1 MGTFFKKAMQLVQ
14 KEKERRGSFRALCAP
29 LDLNPTTVQ
38 KWFTETKG
46 NAPRAPGIDQI
57 GRIFDS
63 MGVQLVAPGEHLA
76 SYEFLPCGIPYLDEA
91 GLLQMRERPHA
102 PIALERHWLRN
113 ADIHPASSVMVEV
126 ADNSMEPLFSTG
138 DLVLVDRADIDP
150 RQGRIYLLSNAKGE
164 IMFRR
169 LKSEAGMG
177 WTLLPENPAWSWAHE
192 TVPDIT
198 HIQIHGRVR
207 WSSRMF

>member
-1 MGTFFKKAMQLVQ
+1 MENLQDKIAKELERFAVSSYGNNRSAAARALGLKNSVTLNHWIDKTRAAGIDALQPVFDALGWQLV
-14 KEKERRGSFRALCAP
+14 F
-29 LDLNPTTVQ
+29 
-38 KWFTETKG
+38 
-46 NAPRAPGIDQI
+46 
-57 GRIFDS
+57 
-63 MGVQLVAPGEHLA
+63 PGEQLT
-76 SYEFLPCGIPYLDEA
+76 SYEFLPCGMPYLDEA

-102 PIALERHWLRN
+102 PIALEKHWMRN

-192 TVPDIT
+192 TVPDIS

>member
-1 MGTFFKKAMQLVQ
+1 MENVTTKVITALQDFVAKYPGQNLSGAARALGVKNMTLKNWIEGNRTPNLDALQPVFANLRWQLV
-14 KEKERRGSFRALCAP
+14 F
-29 LDLNPTTVQ
+29 
-38 KWFTETKG
+38 
-46 NAPRAPGIDQI
+46 
-57 GRIFDS
+57 
-63 MGVQLVAPGEHLA
+63 PGEQLA
-76 SYEFLPCGIPYLDEA
+76 SYEFIPCGLPYLDGD

-102 PIALERHWLRN
+102 PIALEKHWLRN
-113 ADIHPASSVMVEV
+113 ADIHPANSVMVEV
-126 ADNSMEPLFSTG
+126 SVNSMEPLFSTG
-138 DLVLVDRADIDP
+138 DLVLVDRADVDP

>member
-1 MGTFFKKAMQLVQ
+1 MENFESLLLSAIEVGKQQYGNAAGLSRASGISHANLSRWASGKQSPRIAEYAAVLEAVHAQLV
-14 KEKERRGSFRALCAP
+14 F
-29 LDLNPTTVQ
+29 
-38 KWFTETKG
+38 
-46 NAPRAPGIDQI
+46 
-57 GRIFDS
+57 
-63 MGVQLVAPGEHLA
+63 PGEKLA

-164 IMFRR
+164 IMLRR

>member
-1 MGTFFKKAMQLVQ
+1 MEDFETILLSAIEEGKKQYGNAAGLAKASNTSSANISRWQSRKQSPRISEYASILGAVHAQLV
-14 KEKERRGSFRALCAP
+14 F
-29 LDLNPTTVQ
+29 
-38 KWFTETKG
+38 
-46 NAPRAPGIDQI
+46 
-57 GRIFDS
+57 
-63 MGVQLVAPGEHLA
+63 PGEQLA
-76 SYEFLPCGIPYLDEA
+76 TYEFIPCGLPYLDEN

-113 ADIHPASSVMVEV
+113 ADIHPASSIMVEV
-126 ADNSMEPLFSTG
+126 ADDSMSPLFSTG

-177 WTLLPENPAWSWAHE
+177 WTLLPENTAWSWAHE

>member
-1 MGTFFKKAMQLVQ
+1 MKKFSEQILDAL
-14 KEKERRGSFRALCAP
+14 KEGVELHGSAYKLA
-29 LDLNPTTVQ
+29 
-38 KWFTETKG
+38 K
-46 NAPRAPGIDQI
+46 A
-57 GRIFDS
+57 S
-63 MGVQLVAPGEHLA
+63 GVQLPTLGRWLEGTPPRLAAVEPVMDALHAQIVLPGRSFA
-76 SYEFLPCGIPYLDEA
+76 SYEFIACGLPYLDEN
-91 GLLQMRERPHA
+91 GLLQIRERPHA

-138 DLVLVDRADIDP
+138 DLVLVDRADLDP

-192 TVPDIT
+192 TVPDIS

>member
-1 MGTFFKKAMQLVQ
+1 MENLQDKIA
-14 KEKERRGSFRALCAP
+14 KELERFAVSSYGDNRSAAARALG
-29 LDLNPTTVQ
+29 LKNSVTLNHWINKT
-38 KWFTETKG
+38 
-46 NAPRAPGIDQI
+46 RAAGIDALQPVFDTLGWQI
-57 GRIFDS
+57 VF
-63 MGVQLVAPGEHLA
+63 PGEQLA
-76 SYEFLPCGIPYLDEA
+76 SYEFIACGLPYLDEN
-91 GLLQMRERPHA
+91 GLLQLRERPHA
-102 PIALERHWLRN
+102 PIALERHWMRN
-113 ADIHPASSVMVEV
+113 ADIHPASSVMIEV
-126 ADNSMEPLFSTG
+126 ADEAMEPLFGKG
-138 DLVLVDRADIDP
+138 DFVLVDRADIDP

>member
-1 MGTFFKKAMQLVQ
+1 MEDFETILLSAIEEGKKQYGNAAGLAKASNVSSANISRWQSRKQSPRISEYASILSAVHAQLV
-14 KEKERRGSFRALCAP
+14 F
-29 LDLNPTTVQ
+29 
-38 KWFTETKG
+38 
-46 NAPRAPGIDQI
+46 
-57 GRIFDS
+57 
-63 MGVQLVAPGEHLA
+63 PGEQLA
-76 SYEFLPCGIPYLDEA
+76 SYEFIACGLPYLDEN
-91 GLLQMRERPHA
+91 GLLQLRERPHA

-138 DLVLVDRADIDP
+138 DLVLVDRADVDP

-177 WTLLPENPAWSWAHE
+177 WTLLPENPAWAWAHE

>member
-1 MGTFFKKAMQLVQ
+1 MKKFSEQILGAL
-14 KEKERRGSFRALCAP
+14 KEGVELHGSAYKLA
-29 LDLNPTTVQ
+29 
-38 KWFTETKG
+38 K
-46 NAPRAPGIDQI
+46 A
-57 GRIFDS
+57 S
-63 MGVQLVAPGEHLA
+63 GVQLPTLGRWLEGTPPRLAAVEPVMDALHAQIVLPGRSFA
-76 SYEFLPCGIPYLDEA
+76 AYEFLPCGMPYLDEA

-138 DLVLVDRADIDP
+138 ELVLVDRADVDP